1 MAIQNY
7 NKYLYKMF
15 YFIEHKITH
24 LKYTVSPENP
34 IHVWEFNSVI
44 HYVIHCGNVKNTLRK
59 KRQKEKQSFLNVIF
73 IIIKVTKKMSGK

>member
-1 MAIQNY
+1 MAIQSY

-44 HYVIHCGNVKNTLRK
+44 HYVIHCGNVNNTLRK
-59 KRQKEKQSFLNVIF
+59 KTEKQSFLNVIF